1 MSEPILRSV
10 VLDSGVIATPMTHA
24 VCGLPGSVTVTYVS
38 TSSALEQLSGE
49 WRELF
54 KRSGCRSAFLS
65 VEWMTS
71 WWRHWGGGHRLFVVT
86 VRETSGRLLAIAPFY
101 IRRSAFGP
109 WGPRALCYL
118 AHKWVGS
125 DHLNVIV
132 DPEHEQLG
140 VEAIVRFVGQERAE
154 WDYIELAAGEET
166 SPTFARLCQGFKSLG
181 MTERVTDSEVC
192 PYTTLPSLFEKYLA
206 GVGKNLR
213 YNFRRRWR
221 ALEREGQVKFIVLS
235 SGTELQE
242 SFRKL
247 VWLHRLRFQQQHKYS
262 SFLAPHIQEF
272 HADSLTHIAAAGM
285 ARLFLLQIGDKAVA
299 ALYGFSANKTF
310 SFYQIGMDPA
320 WSHLSVGVVMMG
332 CSIEEAIRSGHDEFD
347 FLRGDEAY
355 KFQWAR
361 EARHEVTRYL
371 FDRRIRSQWGWS
383 EVWVKKEL
391 TRLIRGCLGM
401 MEGLLPHKTIE
412 HLVNGV
418 RKILER
424 SPST

>member
-1 MSEPILRSV
+1 
-10 VLDSGVIATPMTHA
+10 
-24 VCGLPGSVTVTYVS
+24 
-38 TSSALEQLSGE
+38 
-49 WRELF
+49 
-54 KRSGCRSAFLS
+54 
-65 VEWMTS
+65 
-71 WWRHWGGGHRLFVVT
+71 
-86 VRETSGRLLAIAPFY
+86 LLAIAPFY

-132 DPEHEQLG
+132 DPEYDELG
-140 VEAIVRFVGQERAE
+140 VEAIVRFVGQQRAE
-154 WDYIELAAGEET
+154 WDYVELADGEET

-192 PYTTLPSLFEKYLA
+192 PYTTLPSSFEEYLA

-221 ALEREGQVKFIVLS
+221 ALEREGQVKFIVLR

-242 SFRKL
+242 SFGKL
-247 VWLHRLRFQQQHKYS
+247 VWLHRLRFQQQDKYS

-299 ALYGFSANKTF
+299 ALYGFSVNKTF

-361 EARHEVTRYL
+361 ETRHEVTRYL
-371 FDRRIRSQWGWS
+371 FDRRIRSQWGWP

-391 TRLIRGCLGM
+391 TKLIRGCLGM
-401 MEGLLPHKTIE
+401 MEGLLPYKTME

-418 RKILER
+418 RKIRER